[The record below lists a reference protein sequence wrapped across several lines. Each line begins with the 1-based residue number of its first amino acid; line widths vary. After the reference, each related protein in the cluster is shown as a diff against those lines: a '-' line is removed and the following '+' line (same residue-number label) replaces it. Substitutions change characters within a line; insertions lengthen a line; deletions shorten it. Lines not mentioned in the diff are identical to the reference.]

1 MFTYDTTVKLH
12 QTDAAGIVFFARY
25 FDIAHDAYEAFM
37 KSIGF
42 GFDRIIQ
49 KDDFLLLIVHAEADY
64 KQSLAVSGSAK
75 VQMAAEKI
83 GRTSFVLKYEILDSG
98 GRLAGELRTV
108 HVAVAKDTG
117 KKIRLPEKFR
127 AELETIR

>member
-49 KDDFLLLIVHAEADY
+49 KDDLLLLIAHAEADY

-75 VQMAAEKI
+75 VQLTAEKI
-83 GRTSFVLKYEILDSG
+83 GRTSFVLKYEILDSD

-108 HVAVAKDTG
+108 HVAIAKDTG
-117 KKIRLPEKFR
+117 KKIRLPQELR
-127 AELETIR
+127 AELEAIK

>member
-42 GFDRIIQ
+42 GFDRIIPHEG
-49 KDDFLLLIVHAEADY
+49 LLLLVAHAEADY

-75 VQMAAEKI
+75 VRMTAEKI
-83 GRTSFVLKYEILDSG
+83 GRSSFVLKYEIRDSEN
-98 GRLAGELRTV
+98 RLAGELRTV
-108 HVAVAKDTG
+108 HVAVARETG
-117 KKIRLPEKFR
+117 EKTRLPEELR
-127 AELETIR
+127 AELEAIK